1 MENIDFTKNDKKIY
15 FSGIGGISMSGL
27 AEILHHRGFEVI
39 GSDVKHSETTQHLES
54 LGIKINY
61 AQLEDNI
68 TDDID
73 LLVNTAAVKK
83 DNPEMVAAAQ
93 KGIKT
98 MERSKL
104 LGAIMKNYKY
114 ATALSGTHGKT
125 TTTSMLSH
133 ILLKADKD
141 PTISVGGMLD
151 AIGGN
156 IRIGGSEYFITEAC
170 EYCDSFLEFFPY
182 IGVILNIEADHL
194 DYFKDIHHIRASF
207 TKFASLIPDEGA
219 LIINGDEIDQLEEIT
234 GQLTCKVIT
243 FGMDSKNDWSA
254 QNIGY
259 NDKGLASFDILYNKD
274 KVGKI
279 MLSVPGQHNVYNAL
293 AATAAAY
300 EQGID
305 MATIISGLQLFCGT
319 HRRFEYKGEFNGATI
334 IDDYAHHPTEI
345 KAALSVA
352 NDYQHNKLWCV
363 FQPHTY
369 TRTKALLDDFSEAFD
384 NVDTVI
390 IADIYAA
397 REENTIGIYAEDLV
411 EKIKER
417 GKNAMYLGDFQNIA
431 KYLMKNVS
439 KRDLLITM
447 GAGEAYMVG
456 EALISGDL
464 STLSTGL
471 STNV

>member
-27 AEILHHRGFEVI
+27 AQILHHRGFEVI
-39 GSDVKHSETTQHLES
+39 GSDVKHSDTTQHLEQ
-54 LGIKINY
+54 LGIQVHY
-61 AQLEDNI
+61 AQLAENI

-83 DNPEMVAAAQ
+83 DNPEMLAAAQ

-98 MERSKL
+98 IERSKL

-156 IRIGGSEYFITEAC
+156 IRIGSSEYFITEAC

-207 TKFASLIPDEGA
+207 TKFASLIPQEGA
-219 LIINGDEIDQLEEIT
+219 LIINGEIDNLEQLT
-234 GQLTCKVIT
+234 AQLTCKVVT
-243 FGMDSKNDWSA
+243 FGLDSNNDWYA
-254 QNIGY
+254 CNIAY
-259 NDKGLASFDILYNKD
+259 NDKGLPNFDIFYKGNLL
-274 KVGKI
+274 GKLS
-279 MLSVPGQHNVYNAL
+279 LSVPGQHNVYNAL
-293 AATAAAY
+293 AAAAAAY
-300 EQGID
+300 EQHID
-305 MATIISGLQLFCGT
+305 MATIIAGLQLFCGT
-319 HRRFEYKGEFNGATI
+319 HRRFEYKGEFNGVTI

-352 NDYQHNKLWCV
+352 NDYKYHKLWCV

-369 TRTKALLDDFSEAFD
+369 TRTKALFDEFSEAFD
-384 NVDTVI
+384 NVDYII

-411 EKIKER
+411 EKIKKR
-417 GKNAMYLGDFQNIA
+417 GKNAMYLGDFLNIA
-431 KYLMKNVS
+431 KYLKKNVS
-439 KRDLLITM
+439 EGDLLITM
-447 GAGEAYMVG
+447 GAGDAYMVG
-456 EALISGDL
+456 EALVSGDL
-464 STLSTGL
+464 STLSTQL
-471 STNV
+471 STNM